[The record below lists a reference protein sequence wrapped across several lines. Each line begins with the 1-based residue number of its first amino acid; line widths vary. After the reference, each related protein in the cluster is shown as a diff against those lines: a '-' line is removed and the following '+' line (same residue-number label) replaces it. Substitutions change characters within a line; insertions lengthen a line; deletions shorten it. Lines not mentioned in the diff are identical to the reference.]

1 MNISYY
7 PIGYIFF
14 FIGIYTYIYIYY
26 IYILYIIY
34 YMHMFIVTFSTYI
47 GHTGFTFTKSF
58 LSAFT

>member
-7 PIGYIFF
+7 PIGYIYIF
-14 FIGIYTYIYIYY
+14 FIGIYTYIYIY
-26 IYILYIIY
+26 IY
-34 YMHMFIVTFSTYI
+34 YMHIFIVTFSTYI